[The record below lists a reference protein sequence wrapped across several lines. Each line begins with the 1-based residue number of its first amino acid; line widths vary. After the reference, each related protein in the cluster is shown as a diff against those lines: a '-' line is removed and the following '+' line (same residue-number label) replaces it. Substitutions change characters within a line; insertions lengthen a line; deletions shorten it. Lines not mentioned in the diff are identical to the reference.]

1 MPPRRTRISC
11 FQETSV
17 DRRVTSPTPIR
28 VGVIS
33 VPIAPKNA
41 ADYEFALD
49 SGTWGSRREPDAA
62 DTSVPQPH
70 DVLLIATG
78 YQRLDPE
85 TAKGTNSNPR
95 IDREIYNRGTIGVTI
110 AVEVTGPMYTSNS
123 PHWPGEDG
131 SGGIRYPY
139 RFPITPLGTGRNI
152 AIEDFP
158 PELHKFF
165 HLSIRNGS
173 RPSVAEVQPEHA
185 QKLAELLGSASWE
198 DLISSGPD
206 TKVDYID
213 PFDVLYKESPK
224 NNAGSGR
231 QQNPKKRKEIELHA
245 EDEAVKH
252 YENLGWTVKRIGAP
266 YDLKCTRGDEY
277 LRVEVKGTT
286 GAAGEVELTVNEVTS
301 AREHPSEL
309 FVVSDISARPS
320 EDGEDDGGLGFVAT
334 GGRAHVLHAWEPLE
348 DDLSATRYCYRLPQD
363 QAESF
368 EVE

>member
-1 MPPRRTRISC
+1 M
-11 FQETSV
+11 
-17 DRRVTSPTPIR
+17 DRRVASPTPIR

-49 SGTWGSRREPDAA
+49 SGTWGSRRELDSA
-62 DTSVPQPH
+62 DPSAPRPH

-78 YQRLDPE
+78 YQRRDPE
-85 TAKGTNSNPR
+85 TAKGTTSNPWVG
-95 IDREIYNRGTIGVTI
+95 REIYNRGTIGNTF
-110 AVEVTGPMYTSNS
+110 AVKVTGPMYTSAS

-131 SGGIRYPY
+131 SEGIRYPY
-139 RFPITPLGTGRNI
+139 RFPITPLGSREDI

-158 PELHKFF
+158 PELHDCF
-165 HLSIRNGS
+165 HLSINNGS
-173 RPSVAEVQPEHA
+173 PPIVAEVQPEHA
-185 QKLAELLGSASWE
+185 QKLAELLGSASRE
-198 DLISSGPD
+198 EPIGSGPD

-213 PFDVLYKESPK
+213 PFDVLYKRSPK
-224 NNAGSGR
+224 NNAGAGR
-231 QQNPKKRKEIELHA
+231 QQNPKKRKAIELHA

-286 GAAGEVELTVNEVTS
+286 GAAGEVELTVNEVAS

-309 FVVSDISARPS
+309 FVVSNIYARPS
-320 EDGEDDGGLGFVAT
+320 KDEEDDGGLDFVAT